1 MIKSSN
7 VCEIEISKGAENKT
21 EIIFEDITAH
31 TFLKLMKNFRT
42 ECKSTNI
49 PKLDIYK
56 ENYMWNYT
64 PEKS

>member
-1 MIKSSN
+1 
-7 VCEIEISKGAENKT
+7 
-21 EIIFEDITAH
+21 
-31 TFLKLMKNFRT
+31 MKNFRT
-42 ECKSTNI
+42 ECKSTNT